1 MIDELKLEIEKTFN
15 RKITDRGHCEALV
28 QDIYEKTNA
37 LLSYNTLRRFFGLA
51 EYRKPRENTLDQLAV
66 YCGFRSFKDFS
77 QRYSEVDTWPTWERL
92 FVDLS
97 NEDST
102 EFIELL
108 RYRKSQNDHFTVS
121 FTIGVRELINRRD
134 LAGLLQVF
142 QEPAFQFS
150 VLPYDEVAQIGVLV
164 GLHFR
169 NFNDQNLEEQLLLE
183 PNFRDI
189 VFKTFVD
196 YARINQKFGRW
207 IEYLIQQPN
216 LDEETIEFITC
227 LDLWRSYLMLGMDSE
242 KKTRRIPDLK
252 MDQHPILFGRIFGM
266 KLLMMKKKSS
276 KSLWETKFKKRLEAQ
291 PQFATELLYEPCVQC
306 LVSRNSALMKII
318 QEYAHL
324 VNDIK
329 FWYHISQVSIHRV
342 FQVACL
348 IDEGQY
354 VKASQ
359 ILEKITFGHIRHG
372 YREFIELFTSFF
384 KLQIAFKLGEPTE
397 KLQSEFQHYRSK
409 IDYPIFT
416 DEYFEHYFQR
426 SSAKGKNE

>member
-1 MIDELKLEIEKTFN
+1 MIDELKLEVEKTFN
-15 RKITDRGHCEALV
+15 RKIIDRGHCEALV
-28 QDIYEKTNA
+28 QDIYEKTSA
-37 LLSYNTLRRFFGLA
+37 LLSYNTLRRIFGLA

-77 QRYSEVDTWPTWERL
+77 QRYSEVDIWPIWERL

-97 NEDST
+97 HEDSSV
-102 EFIELL
+102 FIELL
-108 RYRKSQNDHFTVS
+108 RYRKSHNDHFTVS

-142 QEPAFQFS
+142 REPSFQFS

-183 PNFRDI
+183 PNFRDL
-189 VFKTFVD
+189 VFKIFVD
-196 YARINQKFGRW
+196 YARLNQKYGKW
-207 IEYLIQQPN
+207 IHFLLNQTNI
-216 LDEETIEFITC
+216 DRETKIFIIC
-227 LDLWRSYLMLGMDSE
+227 IDRWRSFLMKENITNENIELLPKLEMS
-242 KKTRRIPDLK
+242 
-252 MDQHPILFGRIFGM
+252 QHPILFGRIFGLKM
-266 KLLMMKKKSS
+266 LLIKNKSS
-276 KSLWETKFKKRLEAQ
+276 KRSLIAKLKRRLNDE
-291 PQFATELLYEPCVQC
+291 PQFGTELLYEPCVQY
-306 LVSRNSALMKII
+306 LVSRDPDLRQII
-318 QEYAHL
+318 QNYVHL

-384 KLQIAFKLGEPTE
+384 KLQIAFKLGESAE
-397 KLQSEFQHYRSK
+397 NLQSEFLLYRSK

-416 DEYFEHYFQR
+416 DQYFEQYFQP
-426 SSAKGKNE
+426 SSVMF

>member
-15 RKITDRGHCEALV
+15 RKITDRGHCEELV
-28 QDIYEKTNA
+28 QDIYEKTSA

-51 EYRKPRENTLDQLAV
+51 EYRKPRENTLDQLSV

-77 QRYSEVDTWPTWERL
+77 QRYAEVDTWPTWERL

-108 RYRKSQNDHFTVS
+108 RYRKRHNEHFTVS
-121 FTIGVRELINRRD
+121 FTIGVRELLNRRD
-134 LAGLLQVF
+134 LVGLLQVF
-142 QEPAFQFS
+142 REPAFQFS

-169 NFNDQNLEEQLLLE
+169 NFDDETLEDALLLE

-189 VFKTFVD
+189 VFKIFVD
-196 YARINQKFGRW
+196 YARLNRKYVRW
-207 IEYLIQQPN
+207 IQVLLQQPN
-216 LDEETIEFITC
+216 LDKETIEFITC
-227 LDLWRSYLMLGMDSE
+227 LDIWRGYLLLEMNSD
-242 KKTRRIPDLK
+242 KTLQRIPDL
-252 MDQHPILFGRIFGM
+252 DLNQHPILFGRIFGM
-266 KLLMMKKKSS
+266 KMLLMQNTDS
-276 KSLWETKFKKRLEAQ
+276 KAAWEEKFKKRLESQ
-291 PQFATELLYEPCVQC
+291 PQFATEFLYEPCVQC
-306 LVSRNSALMKII
+306 LVSRDPDLMKMINDHS
-318 QEYAHL
+318 HL

-354 VKASQ
+354 VKASNL
-359 ILEKITFGHIRHG
+359 LEKITFGHIRHG

-384 KLQIAFKLGEPTE
+384 KLQVAYNLGESTE
-397 KLQSEFQHYRSK
+397 KLQSDFRYYRSK

-416 DEYFEHYFQR
+416 DQYFEQYFQP
-426 SSAKGKNE
+426 SSVLF